1 MGRMKTTI
9 ARALLVI
16 GFGLAGLRSAA
27 AQTKGVEL
35 NGFFGIY
42 GPTDKEGLEGTR
54 EALRR
59 GSAAFGG
66 RLTYWTG
73 KALGLELTGA
83 FSPARIR
90 VTSAAGQFARSTAVA
105 LGSGKLMFNL
115 TPGSKLLGI
124 ALGGGVAGVH
134 TGKTVADPTAAKTD
148 LGGIG
153 GVSLR
158 LHLGDNFALRGDF
171 EDYFYNGNFGRGAKF
186 TQDLIASAGLS
197 IKF

>member
-1 MGRMKTTI
+1 MGRLKATVV
-9 ARALLVI
+9 RGLLVI
-16 GFGLAGLRSAA
+16 GLAVAGIRSAA
-27 AQTKGVEL
+27 ARVKGVEL

-42 GPTDKEGLEGTR
+42 GPTNKEGLQGTR

-90 VTSAAGQFARSTAVA
+90 VSSTAGQFARSTAVA
-105 LGSGKLMFNL
+105 MGSGKLMFNL
-115 TPGSKLLGI
+115 TPGSKLCGL
-124 ALGGGVAGVH
+124 APGGGVAGIH
-134 TGKTVADPTAAKTD
+134 TGKTVADPNVSATD
-148 LGGIG
+148 VAGVA

-158 LHLGDNFALRGDF
+158 INLGENVALRGDF
-171 EDYFYNGNFGRGAKF
+171 EDYIYNGSFGRGAKS
-186 TQDLIASAGLS
+186 TQDLVVTAGLAL
-197 IKF
+197 KF

>member
-1 MGRMKTTI
+1 MDRIRTTVVRG
-9 ARALLVI
+9 ALVI
-16 GFGLAGLRSAA
+16 GFWLGGASLAR
-27 AQTKGVEL
+27 AQSKGVEL

-42 GPTDKEGLEGTR
+42 GPTAKEGLEGTR

-73 KALGLELTGA
+73 KALGLEFTGA
-83 FSPARIR
+83 FSPARVR
-90 VTSAAGQFARSTAVA
+90 VTAGLGQFARSTAVA
-105 LGSGKLMFNL
+105 MGSGKLMFSL
-115 TPGSKLLGI
+115 TPGSKLIGI
-124 ALGGGVAGVH
+124 ALGGGVAGIH
-134 TGKTVADPTAAKTD
+134 TGKTVADPTKSATD
-148 LGGIG
+148 IGGVG

-158 LHLGDNFALRGDF
+158 INVGENVALRGDF

-186 TQDLIASAGLS
+186 TQDLVLSGGLS

>member
-1 MGRMKTTI
+1 MGRIKTTI
-9 ARALLVI
+9 VRGLLVI
-16 GFGLAGLRSAA
+16 GFGLAGLHSAA

-42 GPTDKEGLEGTR
+42 GPTDKEGLQGTR

-73 KALGLELTGA
+73 KAIGIELTGA

-90 VTSAAGQFARSTAVA
+90 VSSTAGQFARSTAVA

-115 TPGSKLLGI
+115 TPGSKLVGI

-134 TGKTVADPTAAKTD
+134 TGKTVADPTASTTD
-148 LGGIG
+148 LGGVG
-153 GVSLR
+153 GLSLR
-158 LHLGDNFALRGDF
+158 LHIGDNVALRGDF

-186 TQDLIASAGLS
+186 TQDLVASAGLS

>member
-1 MGRMKTTI
+1 MGWIKTTI
-9 ARALLVI
+9 VRGLLVI
-16 GFGLAGLRSAA
+16 GFGLAGLHSAA

-42 GPTDKEGLEGTR
+42 GPTDKNGLQGTR

-73 KALGLELTGA
+73 KAIGIELTGA

-90 VTSAAGQFARSTAVA
+90 VSSNAGQFARSTAVA

-115 TPGSKLLGI
+115 TPGSKLVGI

-134 TGKTVADPTAAKTD
+134 AAKTVADPTASTTD
-148 LGGIG
+148 LGGVG
-153 GVSLR
+153 GLSLR
-158 LHLGDNFALRGDF
+158 LHIGDNVALRGDF

-186 TQDLIASAGLS
+186 TQDLVASAGLS